1 MQSFVLWDVPSNCPS
16 VPRGRGFRAKRA
28 LMCTNTQT
36 GPTFPSH
43 LTAREMETRL
53 VQLRNKSQQ
62 GISSRCSLVLT
73 VPFVTVSHRSWGERR
88 PVKQAHSS
96 SQPRCH
102 LPNGLMIKSKD
113 GGKNLPKIVP
123 RRNVSQGRLG
133 SQHGP
138 PCWPCRR
145 LTAWRACS
153 DRVVCSRAV
162 TSLFS
167 TTEAWSGRAAESP
180 SVNP

>member
-1 MQSFVLWDVPSNCPS
+1 MESFVLWDVPSNCPA
-16 VPRGRGFRAKRA
+16 VPRGRGFRAKRV
-28 LMCTNTQT
+28 LTCTNAQT

-73 VPFVTVSHRSWGERR
+73 VPFVTVSHRSWGESR

-113 GGKNLPKIVP
+113 GEKKSAKNSAEEKCKSGQAREPARPTLLALP
-123 RRNVSQGRLG
+123 QADCLEG
-133 SQHGP
+133 
-138 PCWPCRR
+138 
-145 LTAWRACS
+145 
-153 DRVVCSRAV
+153 
-162 TSLFS
+162 LF
-167 TTEAWSGRAAESP
+167 
-180 SVNP
+180 

>member
-1 MQSFVLWDVPSNCPS
+1 MSPQIVRQCPEGGAS
-16 VPRGRGFRAKRA
+16 ERRGPWRVQMHKQA
-28 LMCTNTQT
+28 
-36 GPTFPSH
+36 PPFPHTSQPG
-43 LTAREMETRL
+43 ETRL
-53 VQLRNKSQQ
+53 VQLKSKSQQ

-73 VPFVTVSHRSWGERR
+73 VPFVTATAHGVKVGLSNKPIQARSPLSFAQWAYDKEQGW
-88 PVKQAHSS
+88 
-96 SQPRCH
+96 
-102 LPNGLMIKSKD
+102 
-113 GGKNLPKIVP
+113 GKNLPKIVP